1 MTPPTSGLDINIKH
15 THLPIPCVR
24 TTYHVP
30 HLEQFIAPFMA
41 TSSALRRFHLNLLVL
56 RGKLQKEQKKMICW
70 FSLFSDLRAS
80 DSDAANQDDVATSE
94 PEESTDDDGIEQGS
108 SAGSTIIN
116 LSCPQNQ
123 WSRSS
128 VCLSRRPGELKLE
141 EAERQGL
148 ATELRLVCDRCGAVT
163 RGGMAKRTSQAKYFD
178 INERSVLAMRVT
190 GLASGALTKICDILD
205 HSPPVSRH
213 SFLEHSTQHH
223 EAPKQ
228 NCP

>member
-1 MTPPTSGLDINIKH
+1 
-15 THLPIPCVR
+15 
-24 TTYHVP
+24 
-30 HLEQFIAPFMA
+30 
-41 TSSALRRFHLNLLVL
+41 
-56 RGKLQKEQKKMICW
+56 MICW

-141 EAERQGL
+141 KAKRQGL
-148 ATELRLVCDRCGAVT
+148 ATELCAYFATVAV
-163 RGGMAKRTSQAKYFD
+163 
-178 INERSVLAMRVT
+178 L
-190 GLASGALTKICDILD
+190 
-205 HSPPVSRH
+205 
-213 SFLEHSTQHH
+213 
-223 EAPKQ
+223 
-228 NCP
+228 